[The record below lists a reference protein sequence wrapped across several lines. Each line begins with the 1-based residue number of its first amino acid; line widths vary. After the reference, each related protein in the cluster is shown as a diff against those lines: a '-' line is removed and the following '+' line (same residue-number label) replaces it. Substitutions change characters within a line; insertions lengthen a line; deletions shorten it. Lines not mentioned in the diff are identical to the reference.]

1 MSAEQDNKLMTVREA
16 AQECGRNME
25 TVRRW
30 IWSGKLP
37 AQKLGNQL
45 FTTRGDLAS
54 YCGLPA
60 QGLPAKAGETATKP
74 YQAGGAEDFVGRTAD
89 FRNKL
94 REEGVKPID
103 PARLVNKMREDRT
116 KQVIQSLTETAEVL
130 RRRDALLDF
139 SKKAEALRNEIHART
154 GEVFDAE
161 VMIRELRDQR
171 EDELE

>member
-1 MSAEQDNKLMTVREA
+1 MSAKQDNKLMSVREA

-45 FTTRGDLAS
+45 FITRGDLTS

-74 YQAGGAEDFVGRTAD
+74 YQAGRAEDFVERAAA
-89 FRNKL
+89 FRSKL
-94 REEGVKPID
+94 KEDGVKPID
-103 PARLVNKMREDRT
+103 PSKLVNTMREDRT
-116 KQVIQSLTETAEVL
+116 KQVTQNLTKIDEVL
-130 RRRDALLDF
+130 RRRKALLDF
-139 SKKAEALRNEIHART
+139 SEKAEALRNEIHART

-161 VMIRELRDQR
+161 AMIRELRDQR